1 MDIQIISSLVLLQ
14 KCCSAH
20 SCRYLLEFLSH
31 RVCRCSALGGNT
43 TLFSKVKPIHYLCV
57 KVLPQHYFKVRK
69 TEAQWGRETCS
80 GSTPRKG
87 QSWTGIQVSWAGF
100 VFFLLPCY
108 SSPMYQLEPQS
119 SAPGVPCRPSSH
131 PAILFMCVA
140 VSLVACFPGKPRP
153 LDGDEP
159 SCDRAYRGCISC
171 SEETGKVLW
180 DLRSRGGRM
189 WSRCN

>member
-1 MDIQIISSLVLLQ
+1 MDIHIISSLVLLQ

-87 QSWTGIQVSWAGF
+87 QSWTGILGRICVLSPALLLQPHVSA
-100 VFFLLPCY
+100 
-108 SSPMYQLEPQS
+108 Q
-119 SAPGVPCRPSSH
+119 APKLS
-131 PAILFMCVA
+131 
-140 VSLVACFPGKPRP
+140 
-153 LDGDEP
+153 
-159 SCDRAYRGCISC
+159 
-171 SEETGKVLW
+171 
-180 DLRSRGGRM
+180 
-189 WSRCN
+189 SRCALQTLLSPCHIVYVCGSLPGCLFPWKTKAPWWGWTQLWQSIPRLHLLLRGDRESALGPEE